1 MFLVN
6 FEFTIN
12 FGSLAAF
19 LTGILCGVILFILI
33 YFLYVMLYLN
43 KKEINLH
50 SNSDIVTEDD
60 IKKEIKKSQDKF
72 LELKKS
78 YGVIT
83 IDSLK
88 DVTVELISNI
98 AKLYYPDSKQPIAE
112 LTIKELILLDKY
124 LIEKIDTLLNG
135 IGFKFVKKIRLK
147 RFLSILNMKQN
158 LDKSNVVKATKKVG
172 KFTSGVLFVLNFI
185 NPYKWIH
192 LGVIKPTM
200 NVIVNKICL
209 LCISY
214 VGEETCHIYS
224 KQAFLDPV
232 LDEDIEKLIQVIE
245 EDSEEEVKETKK
257 TKRTKVK
264 L

>member
-1 MFLVN
+1 M
-6 FEFTIN
+6 I
-12 FGSLAAF
+12 
-19 LTGILCGVILFILI
+19 
-33 YFLYVMLYLN
+33 YLN

-50 SNSDIVTEDD
+50 SNSDNITEED
-60 IKKEIKKSQDKF
+60 IKNEIKKSQDKF
-72 LELKKS
+72 LELKKT

-83 IDSLK
+83 LESLK
-88 DVTVELISNI
+88 DVSIELVGNI

-124 LIEKIDTLLNG
+124 LIEKIENLLNG

-147 RFLSILNMKQN
+147 RFISILNMKQS

-172 KFTSGVLFVLNFI
+172 KFTSGILFVLNFI

-214 VGEETCHIYS
+214 IGEETCHIYS

-245 EDSEEEVKETKK
+245 EDSEEAVIKETKK
-257 TKRTKVK
+257 TKRTKAK

>member
-60 IKKEIKKSQDKF
+60 IKNEIKKSQDKF

-124 LIEKIDTLLNG
+124 LIEKIDTLLNTAFSRVSTG
-135 IGFKFVKKIRLK
+135 DSDIPSSCDMKHDLNLSHCREIRP
-147 RFLSILNMKQN
+147 FFESGLSRYFPLETESTES
-158 LDKSNVVKATKKVG
+158 LS
-172 KFTSGVLFVLNFI
+172 
-185 NPYKWIH
+185 
-192 LGVIKPTM
+192 PTY
-200 NVIVNKICL
+200 C
-209 LCISY
+209 
-214 VGEETCHIYS
+214 
-224 KQAFLDPV
+224 
-232 LDEDIEKLIQVIE
+232 
-245 EDSEEEVKETKK
+245 
-257 TKRTKVK
+257 
-264 L
+264 